1 MSTRPPKGDVPF
13 PGETGAQPDG
23 SMLSAPVQPADGL
36 PAASAGGIAAV
47 PGLAPPI
54 SHTGLVGW
62 LRSRL
67 FSSPLNILLTVL
79 IIWVLLLAIPALVEW
94 LLIKANFSATTAQE
108 CRASGGACWAFIRE
122 KHRLILFGTYP
133 YDEQWRPLIA
143 SIVLIA
149 VIACSGIR
157 RFWTPMLA
165 VAWVVGLA
173 VVALLMW
180 GGVLGLTY
188 VENDRW
194 GGLPLTLILATF
206 GIAFAFPIGVLLAL
220 GRRSRLPAIK
230 ALCVIYIE
238 LIRGVP
244 LISLLFMSSVMLP
257 LFLPEGY
264 SIDKLLRAQIAIIMF
279 AAAYIAETVRG
290 GLQAIP
296 KGQYEGA
303 ASLGLTYWQQ
313 MRKIILPQAL
323 RIVIPPLVSIFI
335 ALFKDTSLV
344 VIIGIFDLT
353 LAAKAALSDAAWRG
367 FGVEAYLFI
376 AFIYFIFCFSM
387 SKYSQA
393 LERRL
398 AQGYER

>member
-1 MSTRPPKGDVPF
+1 VKKAFDT
-13 PGETGAQPDG
+13 
-23 SMLSAPVQPADGL
+23 
-36 PAASAGGIAAV
+36 
-47 PGLAPPI
+47 
-54 SHTGLVGW
+54 LV
-62 LRSRL
+62 
-67 FSSPLNILLTVL
+67 TV
-79 IIWVLLLAIPALVEW
+79 VVALLLL
-94 LLIKANFSATTAQE
+94 KAAYSFFHWAFLDAVWRPDPDA
-108 CRASGGACWAFIRE
+108 CREARGACWGLITE
-122 KHRLILFGTYP
+122 KHRFILFGTYP

-143 SIVLIA
+143 TIILVA
-149 VIACSGIR
+149 VIVCSGIR
-157 RFWTPMLA
+157 RFWNWKLAIIWTVGLTA
-165 VAWVVGLA
+165 VAI
-173 VVALLMW
+173 LMW

-188 VENDRW
+188 VENARW
-194 GGLPLTLILATF
+194 GGLPLTLILSTF

-220 GRRSRLPAIK
+220 GRRSKMPAIK
-230 ALCVIYIE
+230 ALCVVYIE

-257 LFLPEGY
+257 LFLPEGF

-303 ASLGLTYWQQ
+303 DSLGLNYWQQ

-323 RIVIPPLVSIFI
+323 KIVIPPLVSIFI

-376 AFIYFIFCFSM
+376 SLIYFVFCFSM

-393 LERRL
+393 LEKRL
-398 AQGYER
+398 ATGHAR

>member
-1 MSTRPPKGDVPF
+1 MSGTTQTPRADLPPPSSHV
-13 PGETGAQPDG
+13 GAWP
-23 SMLSAPVQPADGL
+23 
-36 PAASAGGIAAV
+36 
-47 PGLAPPI
+47 
-54 SHTGLVGW
+54 W
-62 LRSRL
+62 LKTRL
-67 FSSPLNILLTVL
+67 FSSPLSILATILLAWLV
-79 IIWVLLLAIPALVEW
+79 IMAVPALVEW
-94 LLIKANFSATTAQE
+94 AFIRANFTATSAQE
-108 CRASGGACWAFIRE
+108 CRASGGACWAFIVE

-143 SIVLIA
+143 TFILIA
-149 VIACSGIR
+149 VIIMSGMR
-157 RFWTPMLA
+157 RFWKPVLA
-165 VAWVVGLA
+165 LIWGVGLTL
-173 VVALLMW
+173 VAILMW
-180 GGVLGLTY
+180 GGIFGLPY
-188 VENDRW
+188 VENSRW
-194 GGLPLTLILATF
+194 GGLPLTLILSTF

-220 GRRSRLPAIK
+220 GRRSRMPAIK
-230 ALCVIYIE
+230 ALCVVYIE

-257 LFLPEGY
+257 LFLPEGFT
-264 SIDKLLRAQIAIIMF
+264 IDKLLRAQIAIIMF

-303 ASLGLTYWQQ
+303 DSLGLSYWQK

-323 RIVIPPLVSIFI
+323 KIVIPPLVSIFI

-367 FGVEAYLFI
+367 FGVEAYIFI
-376 AFIYFIFCFSM
+376 ALIYFVFCYSM
-387 SKYSQA
+387 SKYSQR

-398 AQGYER
+398 ATGHQR

>member
-1 MSTRPPKGDVPF
+1 MSTTTPIPS
-13 PGETGAQPDG
+13 E
-23 SMLSAPVQPADGL
+23 GL
-36 PAASAGGIAAV
+36 P
-47 PGLAPPI
+47 PPRNQ
-54 SHTGLVGW
+54 VGVWPW
-62 LRSRL
+62 LKERL
-67 FSSPLNILLTVL
+67 FSSPLSILATVLVAWILLMAV
-79 IIWVLLLAIPALVEW
+79 PALVEW
-94 LLIKANFSATTAQE
+94 AFLQADFTSSTAQE
-108 CRASGGACWAFIRE
+108 CRQAAGACWAFIAE

-133 YDEQWRPLIA
+133 YDEQWRPLLATI
-143 SIVLIA
+143 ILIA
-149 VIACSGIR
+149 VIVCSGLR
-157 RFWTPMLA
+157 RFWNLRLA
-165 VAWVVGLA
+165 VIWTVGLTSVA
-173 VVALLMW
+173 VLMW

-188 VENDRW
+188 VENSLW
-194 GGLPLTLILATF
+194 GGLPLTLILSTF

-220 GRRSRLPAIK
+220 GRKSKMPAIK
-230 ALCVIYIE
+230 ALCVVYIE

-257 LFLPEGY
+257 LFLPVGF

-303 ASLGLTYWQQ
+303 DSLGLNYWQQ

-367 FGVEAYLFI
+367 FGVEAYVFI
-376 AFIYFIFCFSM
+376 SLIYFVFCFSM
-387 SKYSQA
+387 SKYSQR
-393 LERRL
+393 LEKRL
-398 AQGYER
+398 ATGHKR